1 MGFVSDSAASS
12 TQKPA
17 LAFTEAKDGAEF
29 AVLVKHALAEQRTAL
44 SERLARAAPIEA
56 LLQQH
61 LQCVDDI
68 LRNAWRLCIDAQH
81 DAALIAVGGYGRGE
95 LYPHSDIDLL
105 ICADEHTQAKLE
117 PVFGQFFSLL
127 WDSGFKLSQAV
138 RSVPQCIDA
147 SQHDVATFTALLET
161 RYLAGDDTVYQNLK
175 HAMQSPDVY
184 GAADYFSAKRIEQ
197 QQRHAKF
204 HHTADNLEP
213 NLKEGPGGLRDFH
226 TLSWLA
232 KKLYG
237 VNSLAGLAPLGLLG
251 DSEWDALRHNW
262 RVVARLRFGLHL
274 ISKRAE
280 ERLLFDHQKNLAEL
294 FGLQDNAESLAVEQL
309 MQEFFRS
316 AAILLRINDRL
327 LQRFEEHLA
336 NQQIIEPVNDRY
348 VLKNGYLLA
357 LDNRF
362 NAIGMNAVIEL
373 FSVWSNQNHCKGLH
387 SDTARGLAEA
397 LGSIKPYA
405 EQSEQVRAAFMRM
418 LSETQG
424 VLSLQRMARLG
435 VLARYL
441 PEFGQVTG
449 RMQYDLFHV
458 YTVDQHTLNVLDI
471 MRRFEQGKQEG
482 FSLPHEVFPRLR
494 KAHLIWLAGLFHD
507 IAKGRGGDHAVLG
520 ADDFL
525 LFADAH
531 QLPMADKQLVQWL
544 VAQHLLMSFTAQK
557 FDISNPDII
566 NDFARKMADRE
577 HLDYLYVLTCADIAG
592 TSPKLWNAWKDQ
604 LLAELYT
611 ATRYVLRVGLE
622 HPLNAEDICAETRN
636 MAMAKLMDMSF
647 HESEVNALWS
657 SYPSDAFLRYRPD
670 QLVWQTQGVLHSLI
684 FPSQILVREL
694 VGNESLEIFIRTL
707 DKDGIFSGLMAT
719 LDRLNLTVLHARI
732 LPSND
737 GYALDN
743 FITLKGSHT
752 PDNKRIAQTLLAA
765 LKDPEH
771 IKPAKHIL
779 PRQLKHFKI
788 PTRIEFSQQLDA
800 QRTQMSLICADRPGL
815 LADIAYVLLQK
826 KVRVHDA
833 RIATFGERAEDI
845 FVLSDRNNNAIM
857 EVKDL
862 DAIHAALFE
871 FLEGRKNDR
880 TTATTH

>member
-1 MGFVSDSAASS
+1 MSDTAAIPH
-12 TQKPA
+12 QNQA
-17 LAFTEAKDGAEF
+17 LAYTEAKDGAEF
-29 AVLVKHALAEQRTAL
+29 TVLVKRALLEQRAAL
-44 SERLARAAPIEA
+44 SERIARAAPIEA

-61 LQCVDDI
+61 LKDVDEI
-68 LRNAWRLCIDAQH
+68 LCSAWRLCIDAQH
-81 DAALIAVGGYGRGE
+81 DVALIATGGYGRGE

-105 ICADEHTQAKLE
+105 ICADEVSQVRLE
-117 PVFGQFFSLL
+117 PAFSQFFSLL

-138 RSVPQCIDA
+138 RSVPQCLEA
-147 SQHDVATFTALLET
+147 SQQDVATFTALLET
-161 RYLAGDDTVYQNLK
+161 RYLAGDNDVYQSLK
-175 HAMQSPDVY
+175 QAVLSPDVY
-184 GAADYFSAKRIEQ
+184 SAADFFEAKRAEQ

-237 VNSLAGLAPLGLLG
+237 VSSLAGLAPLGLLG
-251 DSEWDALRHNW
+251 DAEWDALRHNW
-262 RVVARLRFGLHL
+262 RIVARLRFGLHL

-280 ERLLFDHQKNLAEL
+280 ERLLFDHQKNLANL
-294 FGLQDNAESLAVEQL
+294 FGLQDNEENLAVEQL
-309 MQEFFRS
+309 MQQFFRS

-336 NQQIIEPVNDRY
+336 SEQMIEQLNERF

-362 NAIGMNAVIEL
+362 NALGMGSILEL
-373 FSVWSNQNHCKGLH
+373 FSVWSQQDKCKGLH

-397 LGSIKPYA
+397 LRNIKPY
-405 EQSEQVRAAFMRM
+405 SEQNDQVRKAFISL
-418 LSETQG
+418 LSEPNG

-435 VLARYL
+435 ILARYL
-441 PEFGQVTG
+441 PEFEQVTG

-458 YTVDQHTLNVLDI
+458 YTVDQHTLNVLGY

-494 KAHLIWLAGLFHD
+494 KRHLIWLAGLFHD
-507 IAKGRGGDHAVLG
+507 IAKGRGGDHADLG
-520 ADDFL
+520 ATDFL
-525 LFADAH
+525 RFAEAH
-531 QLPMADKQLVQWL
+531 QLPIADKQLVQWL

-557 FDISNPDII
+557 FDISDPEVI
-566 NDFARKMADRE
+566 NEFARKMADRE
-577 HLDYLYVLTCADIAG
+577 HLDYLYILTCADIAG

-611 ATRYVLRVGLE
+611 ATRYVLRIGLE
-622 HPLNAEDICAETRN
+622 HPLNADDIRAETRN

-647 HESEVNALWS
+647 HESEVNALWN
-657 SYPSDAFLRYRPD
+657 SYPSDAFLRFRPD

-694 VGNESLEIFIRTL
+694 AGNDSLEIFIRTP

-719 LDRLNLTVLHARI
+719 LDRLNLSVLHARI
-732 LPSND
+732 LPSSN

-752 PDNKRIAQTLLAA
+752 PDNKRIAQTLSAA

-779 PRQLKHFKI
+779 PRQLKHFKT
-788 PTRIEFSQQLDA
+788 PTRIEFSQQLDV
-800 QRTQMSLICADRPGL
+800 QRTQMNLICADRPGL

-826 KVRVHDA
+826 KIRVHDA

-845 FVLSDRNNNAIM
+845 FVLSDRNNNAII
-857 EVKDL
+857 EAKEL
-862 DAIHAALFE
+862 EAIHSALFE
-871 FLEGRKNDR
+871 FLEGRKK
-880 TTATTH
+880 